1 MFRKCARLGS
11 IAFSFIVLTL
21 CFALTLSAQSPQA
34 TPAPATASDGATGAS
49 PAPAAASYSSQAAI
63 IEKAE
68 TIYRFEPDGTG
79 TKTERMVIRIQSEA
93 GVQQLG
99 TLRLGYSSANQKLTI
114 SYARV
119 RKQDGTVITAPDDA
133 VQDMTGPVARVA
145 PMYTD
150 YREKHV
156 TVPALRPG
164 DKLEYETVT
173 ETTSP
178 LSPNNFWMEHDFS
191 QDAIVLDET
200 LIVDIPA
207 SREAHLKVLPD
218 FKYTTTEEN
227 GRRIYT
233 WKYSN
238 LTTRTDREK
247 AEREKNETA
256 AKKKRKKSLD
266 IPEVQLT
273 TFASWGEMGKW
284 YSKLEQERQQPS
296 PEIKAKALELTK
308 GLKTDREKVRALYDY
323 VALNYR
329 YISLSFGVGRYQP
342 HAAADVF
349 KNEYGD
355 CKDKH
360 TLLASML
367 RSLGYHPNTV
377 LIHSQQKLDED
388 VPSPSQFDHVIGN
401 VKIGNEVVWMDTTSE
416 VAPLGM
422 LILPLRNKAALQ
434 IAPDATTTIVHTPQ
448 DVPVAQFNGYE
459 LEGKVTEYGRLVSH
473 VKRTVRGD
481 QEVALRSAF
490 RAIPESHWT
499 EVLEYGQNFEGLSGK
514 VSNVKLNN
522 LNDTS
527 AALTIE
533 YDEEMQGFF
542 DWTAKDSKFALPVPR
557 SSFPEVDED
566 ATDPTVLGGPTVY
579 ESKVRITL
587 PAGVKITAPLPVS
600 AKREFAEYI
609 ATAGVKD
616 GVLTASRTLRILFFD
631 LPTERARE
639 AASFTRV
646 LRADEQQAV
655 LAQLT
660 GDRDAIDKQA
670 SAEEIEAAANNAHNA
685 RKYKLAIALYQQLT
699 EKDPKH
705 PRAWNNLGLTYMAAG
720 QYSKAEAAF
729 KNAIEVNAYDEYA
742 YNNLGNLYMT
752 QERWDDAMAQFR
764 KQIEANPLDKFA
776 HLGLGQSLIRARRYA
791 EAVPELEAATQITPD
806 NAFALQVLGEAYL
819 KTNQTDKAI
828 EVWDRAAEKQPEPII
843 WNNIAYVLACEKQ
856 RLDRAQQYAESA
868 VSSTSALLKNLS
880 SEQAEWMGAA
890 VSGQLAT
897 YWDTLGWVYFQQ
909 GNYDKAEK
917 FLYAAWMNT
926 QHGEVGDHLGQL
938 YEKEGKRDKA
948 ISIYADSLAGHRAVP
963 ETRDHLKAMGK
974 DAKAIDQLANDHKA
988 SLLAQRTIAL
998 NWPDQQ
1004 GEAEVAF
1011 VLNGTGTTEMVKFTS
1026 GHDVFAKHE
1035 AELKALKLPAALPD
1049 DTTPHFVR
1057 KGYINCAKG
1066 KCSLLLAPADES
1078 NLNATPEEGVEAQ

>member
-1 MFRKCARLGS
+1 MFRNCARFG
-11 IAFSFIVLTL
+11 FIVLSSAFL
-21 CFALTLSAQSPQA
+21 LMSLALPMAAQPPA
-34 TPAPATASDGATGAS
+34 TTPAPASEGATAAS
-49 PAPAAASYSSQAAI
+49 PAAAANFSAQAAV

-68 TIYRFEPDGTG
+68 TIYRFEADGTG
-79 TKTERMVIRIQSEA
+79 TKTERYVVRVQSEA

-99 TLRLGYSSANQKLTI
+99 TLRLRYSSANQKITI

-119 RKQDGTVITAPDDA
+119 RKPDGSVVTAPDSA

-164 DKLEYETVT
+164 DKLEYEAIT
-173 ETTSP
+173 ETTLP
-178 LSPNNFWMEHDFS
+178 LAPNHFWMEHDFN
-191 QDAIVLDET
+191 QDTIILDET
-200 LIVDIPA
+200 LIVDAPA
-207 SREAHLKVLPD
+207 AREVHLKVQPD
-218 FKYTTTEEN
+218 FKYTVTEEN
-227 GRRIYT
+227 GRRVYT

-238 LTTRTDREK
+238 LTTRSEREK

-256 AKKKRKKSLD
+256 AKKKKKKRQD
-266 IPEVQLT
+266 VPEVQLT
-273 TFASWGEMGKW
+273 TFASWSEMGKW

-296 PEIKAKALELTK
+296 PEIKAKAEELTK

-342 HAAADVF
+342 HAAAEVF

-367 RSLGYHPNTV
+367 RSLGYRPNTV
-377 LIHSQQKLDED
+377 LIHSSQKLDED

-401 VKIGNEVVWMDTTSE
+401 VKIGNDVIWMDTTSE

-422 LILPLRNKAALQ
+422 LVLPLRNKAAVQ
-434 IAPDATTTIVHTPQ
+434 IAQDATTTIVRTPQ

-459 LEGKVTEYGRLVSH
+459 LEGKVTEYGRLISH
-473 VKRTVRGD
+473 VKRSVRGD

-490 RAIPESHWT
+490 RSIPESHWPDI
-499 EVLEYGQNFEGLSGK
+499 LEYGQNFEGLSGK
-514 VSNVKLNN
+514 VTNVKLNN

-527 AALTIE
+527 TAFTIE
-533 YDEEMQGFF
+533 YDVEMQGFF

-557 SSFPEVDED
+557 SSFPEVEED

-579 ESKVRITL
+579 ESKVRISV
-587 PAGVKITAPLPVS
+587 PASVKLTAPLPVS
-600 AKREFAEYI
+600 AKRDFAEYVANASI
-609 ATAGVKD
+609 KD
-616 GVLTASRTLRILFFD
+616 GVLTASRTLRILSFD
-631 LPTERARE
+631 LTTDRARE

-646 LRADEQQAV
+646 LRSDEQQAV

-670 SAEEIEAAANNAHNA
+670 SSEEIEAAANNAFNA

-705 PRAWNNLGLTYMAAG
+705 PRAWNNLGLAYLSAG
-720 QYSKAEAAF
+720 QYSKSEAAY
-729 KNAIEVNAYDEYA
+729 KKAIEVNPYDEYA
-742 YNNLGNLYMT
+742 YNNLGNLYMQ
-752 QERWDDAMAQFR
+752 QERWDDAMVQFR

-776 HLGLGQSLIRARRYA
+776 HVGLGQCLVRARRYA

-806 NAFALQVLGEAYL
+806 NAFALQLLGEAYL
-819 KTNQTDKAI
+819 KNNQTDKAV

-880 SEQAEWMGAA
+880 PDQAEWMGAA
-890 VSGQLAT
+890 VSSQLAT

-917 FLYAAWMNT
+917 YLYAAWLNT

-938 YEKEGKRDKA
+938 YEKRGQRDKA
-948 ISIYADSLAGHRAVP
+948 ISIYADSLAGRRTVP
-963 ETRDHLKAMGK
+963 ETRDRLKAMGN
-974 DAKAIDQLANDHKA
+974 DAKAIDQLANEHKS
-988 SLLAQRTIAL
+988 SLQAQRTIAL
-998 NWPDQQ
+998 NWPEQQ

-1011 VLNGTGTTEMVKFTS
+1011 VLNGSGTTEMVKFLS
-1026 GHDVFAKHE
+1026 GRDTFAKHE

-1057 KGYINCAKG
+1057 KGYVSCAKG
-1066 KCSLLLAPADES
+1066 KCSLVLAPADES
-1078 NLNATPEEGVEAQ
+1078 NLSAAPEEGVEAQ

>member
-1 MFRKCARLGS
+1 MFRNCARLGS
-11 IAFSFIVLTL
+11 FALSTAVLAL
-21 CFALTLSAQSPQA
+21 CFALPLAAQSPTT
-34 TPAPATASDGATGAS
+34 TPATSDGA
-49 PAPAAASYSSQAAI
+49 AAASTASAANFSAQAAV

-68 TIYRFEPDGTG
+68 TIYRFEADGTG
-79 TKTERMVIRIQSEA
+79 TKTERMVIRVQSEA

-119 RKQDGTVITAPDDA
+119 RKADGSVITAPDSA

-164 DKLEYETVT
+164 DKLEYEAIT
-173 ETTSP
+173 ETTSS
-178 LSPNNFWMEHDFS
+178 LSANNFWMEHDFS
-191 QDAIVLDET
+191 QDAIILDET
-200 LIVDIPA
+200 LIVDTPA
-207 SREAHLKVLPD
+207 SREAHLKVQPD
-218 FKYTTTEEN
+218 FKYTTADEN
-227 GRRIYT
+227 GRRVYT

-238 LTTRTDREK
+238 LTTRAEREK
-247 AEREKNETA
+247 AEREKNDTA
-256 AKKKRKKSLD
+256 AKKKRKKRQET
-266 IPEVQLT
+266 PEVQLT
-273 TFASWGEMGKW
+273 TFASWSDMGKW

-296 PEIKAKALELTK
+296 AEITAKAQELTK

-377 LIHSQQKLDED
+377 LIHSSLKLDED

-401 VKIGNEVVWMDTTSE
+401 VKIGNDVVWMDTTSE

-434 IAPDATTTIVHTPQ
+434 IAPDATTTVVRTPQ

-459 LEGKVTEYGRLVSH
+459 LDGKVTEYGRLLSH

-490 RAIPESHWT
+490 RSIPESHWT
-499 EVLEYGQNFEGLSGK
+499 DILEYGQNFEGLSGK
-514 VSNVKLNN
+514 VSNVKLSN

-527 AALTIE
+527 TPLTID
-533 YDEEMQGFF
+533 YDEETQGFF

-557 SSFPEVDED
+557 SSFPDVEED

-587 PAGVKITAPLPVS
+587 PSGVKFTAPLPVS
-600 AKREFAEYI
+600 AKREFAEYA
-609 ATAGVKD
+609 ATGSIKE
-616 GVLTASRTLRILFFD
+616 GVLTASRTLRIVSFD
-631 LPTERARE
+631 LTSDRARE

-655 LAQLT
+655 LAQFT
-660 GDRDAIDKQA
+660 GDREGIDKQA
-670 SAEEIEAAANNAHNA
+670 SAEEIEAAANSALNA

-705 PRAWNNLGLTYMAAG
+705 PRAWNNLGLTYLSAG
-720 QYSKAEAAF
+720 QYSKSEAAY
-729 KNAIEVNAYDEYA
+729 KKAIEVNPYDEYA
-742 YNNLGNLYMT
+742 YNNLGNLYMQ
-752 QERWDDAMAQFR
+752 QERWDDAMVQFR
-764 KQIEANPLDKFA
+764 KQIEANPLDKLA
-776 HLGLGQSLIRARRYA
+776 HVGLGQSLIRARRYA

-806 NAFALQVLGEAYL
+806 NAYALQLLGEAYL
-819 KTNQTDKAI
+819 KSNQADKAI

-880 SEQAEWMGAA
+880 PDQAEWMGAA

-917 FLYAAWMNT
+917 YLYAAWLNT

-938 YEKEGKRDKA
+938 YEKRGQRDKA
-948 ISIYADSLAGHRAVP
+948 ITIYAESLAGRRAIP

-974 DAKAIDQLANDHKA
+974 DAKAIDALANEHKA
-988 SLLAQRTIAL
+988 SLLAQRTVAL
-998 NWPDQQ
+998 KWPEQQ
-1004 GEAEVAF
+1004 GEAEIAF
-1011 VLNGTGTTEMVKFTS
+1011 VL
-1026 GHDVFAKHE
+1026 
-1035 AELKALKLPAALPD
+1035 
-1049 DTTPHFVR
+1049 
-1057 KGYINCAKG
+1057 
-1066 KCSLLLAPADES
+1066 
-1078 NLNATPEEGVEAQ
+1078 